1 MSRHQKPDVEKA
13 IQYAEGLGWTRDV
26 RHSGHLWGYVH
37 CGSGCRVR
45 LSGTPKNEGNEAK
58 RIRRAAD
65 RCPHDEEK
73 PQ

>member
-26 RHSGHLWGYVH
+26 RHSGHLWGYVF

-45 LSGTPKNEGNEAK
+45 VNSTPRNQGDHAK
-58 RIRRAAD
+58 DIRRAAD
-65 RCPHDEEK
+65 RCPHEEEK